1 MNPDAF
7 RRFIGPK
14 NLGKALVDDELV
26 TCLLDNGAQLNFITP
41 TYAQERGMDIM
52 SLDYLAE
59 EISGAIPHIS
69 GIGGISVEPVGFV
82 MMNVKMPGVAG
93 YDKDQIAIVMDDPGM
108 TEWPVILGTPT
119 IYRVME
125 VIKESEISKLAVPWA
140 SSQVSWLMR
149 DILAKLG
156 QVVVNDIA
164 NKLIAPLH
172 VDEVVRVASK
182 CTVPPFGHKAI
193 HGKVNLILHGNK
205 MNVMTHGLEKRSPS
219 LPLGIDVQTA
229 YATLADGSN
238 RITVVLRNNTQDWLE
253 IKKGVPVTCM
263 VTANEVPKVTNLFAA
278 EQTKEQ
284 STLTETERQNL
295 LLEKL
300 DLSGLEAWP
309 PEQAEQARSLL
320 KEYHD
325 IFSLEKRDMGHT
337 NATKHK
343 IVLKD
348 PDTLPFKE
356 RFRRILPPQLGE
368 VREHLKLMLDAGVI
382 RPSNSPWCNTVVLVR
397 KKDGSL
403 RFCIDFRKLNSLT
416 VKDSHPLPRIC
427 ETLESLTGAAHFS
440 TFDMNSG
447 FWQVPMD
454 EESKQYTAF
463 TLGSMGLYE
472 CESMPFGLC
481 NAPPTFQRLM
491 QNCLGELNL
500 TYCLIYLDDV
510 IVFSDTPDEHLRRM
524 RIVFDCLCE
533 HGLKLKPSKCE
544 VFKSEINYLA
554 HHMSWKGV
562 LPSKKNLELITQC
575 PPPDTYTKVKSF
587 AGLVGHYRCF
597 IKGFAKVAA
606 PLYDLTSGDNKDKKS
621 EHVDLSPEAHEAFDR
636 LKAAC
641 LQAPILSFPD
651 FNKLFLLETDT
662 SGRGLGAV
670 LSQKQADGRY
680 HPIAYASRV
689 MNETEQR
696 YHSNKQEFL
705 ALKWAVTEQFHEYFS
720 PYRKNRNKF
729 VVHTDN
735 NPLIYIFSSANLDAA
750 GQQWVARLIYN
761 FSLEY
766 QKGKDNMVADF
777 LSRMNERLPEEEVR
791 EYLNQIPYPGVK
803 AVLNNAITPIEE
815 HAEQGV
821 RPTPDCQESSQ
832 EVAVEAKPARL
843 ATTNVTDWKQEQKED
858 PVLYQVAKHLRVPC
872 ETFKATLHKVLD
884 KKATATYVKVKEQ
897 LLIKNGLL
905 YQKTRQGQADETVFQ
920 FVVPQRHRGA
930 ALDGCHREAA
940 HQGQGHSAALMQER
954 FWWPGMT
961 QDLRNH
967 IKKCSRC
974 RKYEAAPPV
983 APMKP
988 LACSGPGELLHV
1000 DFTSIEE
1007 TVPLKEDPVIHN
1019 VLVLQDHFSKYVV
1032 AYVVK
1037 DQTARTAAKTLRIG
1051 YFGLFGA
1058 PAYLVSD
1065 QGKAFTG
1072 HVITHL
1078 CELYGVQKL
1087 RTSPYHAQTN
1097 GQVEHMNQTIICMI
1111 SKLGG
1116 G

>member
-1 MNPDAF
+1 
-7 RRFIGPK
+7 
-14 NLGKALVDDELV
+14 
-26 TCLLDNGAQLNFITP
+26 
-41 TYAQERGMDIM
+41 MDIM

-59 EISGAIPHIS
+59 EIGGAIPHIS

-82 MMNVKMPGVAG
+82 MMNVKVPGVAG
-93 YDKDQIAIVMDDPGM
+93 YDEDQIAIVMDDPGM

-119 IYRVME
+119 LYQVME

-149 DILAKLG
+149 DVLAKIG
-156 QVVVNDIA
+156 QVVVKDIA
-164 NKLIAPLH
+164 NKPIMPLH

-193 HGKVNLILHGNK
+193 HGKVNLILHGYK

-219 LPLGIDVQTA
+219 LPLGIDVQTV

-238 RITVVLRNNTQDWLE
+238 RITVVLRNNTRDWLE

-263 VTANEVPKVTNLFAA
+263 VATEVPKVTNLFSAK
-278 EQTKEQ
+278 QTKEQ

-309 PEQAEQARSLL
+309 QEQAEQARSLL

-325 IFSLEKRDMGHT
+325 IFSLEKCDMGHT

-348 PDTLPFKE
+348 PDTPPFKE
-356 RFRRILPPQLGE
+356 RFRRIPPPQLDE

-382 RPSNSPWCNTVVLVR
+382 WPSNSPWCNAVVLVR

-416 VKDSHPLPRIC
+416 VKDSHPLPHIC
-427 ETLESLTGAAHFS
+427 ETLESLAGAAHFL
-440 TFDMNSG
+440 TFNMNTG

-472 CESMPFGLC
+472 CESMLFGLC
-481 NAPPTFQRLM
+481 NTPPTFQRLM

-524 RIVFDCLCE
+524 RVVFNCLRE

-544 VFKSEINYLA
+544 VFKLEINYLA
-554 HHMSWKGV
+554 HHVSWKAV
-562 LPSKKNLELITQC
+562 LPSKKNLESIAQC

-587 AGLVGHYRCF
+587 VGLVGHYRHF
-597 IKGFAKVAA
+597 IKGFAKIAA

-651 FNKLFLLETDT
+651 FNKPFLLEMDA

-680 HPIAYASRV
+680 HSIAYASRV

-705 ALKWAVTEQFHEYFS
+705 AVTEQFHEYLS
-720 PYRKNRNKF
+720 PYGKSRNEF
-729 VVHTDN
+729 MVRTDN
-735 NPLIYIFSSANLDAA
+735 NPLTYIFSSANLDAA
-750 GQQWVARLIYN
+750 RQRWVACLASYN

-766 QKGKDNMVADF
+766 QKGKDNTVANF
-777 LSRMNERLPEEEVR
+777 LSRMSKRLPEEEV
-791 EYLNQIPYPGVK
+791 
-803 AVLNNAITPIEE
+803 
-815 HAEQGV
+815 
-821 RPTPDCQESSQ
+821 
-832 EVAVEAKPARL
+832 
-843 ATTNVTDWKQEQKED
+843 
-858 PVLYQVAKHLRVPC
+858 
-872 ETFKATLHKVLD
+872 
-884 KKATATYVKVKEQ
+884 
-897 LLIKNGLL
+897 
-905 YQKTRQGQADETVFQ
+905 
-920 FVVPQRHRGA
+920 
-930 ALDGCHREAA
+930 
-940 HQGQGHSAALMQER
+940 
-954 FWWPGMT
+954 
-961 QDLRNH
+961 
-967 IKKCSRC
+967 
-974 RKYEAAPPV
+974 
-983 APMKP
+983 
-988 LACSGPGELLHV
+988 
-1000 DFTSIEE
+1000 
-1007 TVPLKEDPVIHN
+1007 
-1019 VLVLQDHFSKYVV
+1019 
-1032 AYVVK
+1032 
-1037 DQTARTAAKTLRIG
+1037 
-1051 YFGLFGA
+1051 
-1058 PAYLVSD
+1058 
-1065 QGKAFTG
+1065 
-1072 HVITHL
+1072 
-1078 CELYGVQKL
+1078 
-1087 RTSPYHAQTN
+1087 
-1097 GQVEHMNQTIICMI
+1097 
-1111 SKLGG
+1111 
-1116 G
+1116 